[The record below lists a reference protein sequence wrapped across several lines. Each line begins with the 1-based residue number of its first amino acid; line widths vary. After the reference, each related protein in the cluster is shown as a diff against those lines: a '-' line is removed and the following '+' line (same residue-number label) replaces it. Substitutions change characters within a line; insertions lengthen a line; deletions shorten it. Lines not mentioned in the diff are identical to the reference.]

1 MDLKAPILFNT
12 KPAQVPSEQEE
23 LMKHIEEINRQMKT
37 ARQNLNLVTDE
48 CLIDSYIYELTA
60 LNKRY
65 QYYIRRAKKEGLVA
79 FACVDKASVQ

>member
-1 MDLKAPILFNT
+1 MDIKAPILFNT
-12 KPAQVPSEQEE
+12 KQPQAPSQQEE
-23 LMKHIEEINRQMKT
+23 LMKHIEDINRQMKAT
-37 ARQNLNLVTDE
+37 QQNLNLVTDE

-79 FACVDKASVQ
+79 FSCVDKASV

>member
-1 MDLKAPILFNT
+1 MDIKAPNLFNT
-12 KPAQVPSEQEE
+12 KQTQAPSEQEE

-37 ARQNLNLVTDE
+37 TQQNLNLVTDE

-79 FACVDKASVQ
+79 FACADKASVQ

>member
-1 MDLKAPILFNT
+1 MEIKAPTLFNT
-12 KPAQVPSEQEE
+12 KPIKSPSKQEE

-37 ARQNLNLVTDE
+37 TRQNLNLVTDE

-65 QYYIRRAKKEGLVA
+65 QYYIRRAKQEGLVA
-79 FACVDKASVQ
+79 FTCVDKASGQ

>member
-1 MDLKAPILFNT
+1 MDIKAPTLFNT
-12 KPAQVPSEQEE
+12 KQPQAPSQQEE
-23 LMKHIEEINRQMKT
+23 LMKHIAEINRQMKAT
-37 ARQNLNLVTDE
+37 QQNLNLVTDE

-79 FACVDKASVQ
+79 FAFVDKASVQ

>member
-1 MDLKAPILFNT
+1 MEIKGPTLFNT
-12 KPAQVPSEQEE
+12 KHVEKSSSQEDI
-23 LMKHIEEINRQMKT
+23 MRQIGEINRQMKT
-37 ARQNLNLVTDE
+37 TQQNLDLVTDE

-79 FACVDKASVQ
+79 FPCAEKASIQ